1 MIRHQQFNLH
11 FLASA
16 DFGRTRADAHA
27 GLDLGFTGRYDLTA
41 ALGKLYFHQT
51 DSAGAGAVI
60 ERGEFAQRRNENTR
74 TARSFQNRVVGFER
88 DRLAVDKGAAAEVRH
103 FVFVGISHCRSL
115 LGILFNR

>member
-11 FLASA
+11 FLAAA
-16 DFGRTRADAHA
+16 DFRRTRADAHA
-27 GLDLGFTGRYDLTA
+27 GLNLGFTGRYDLTA
-41 ALGKLYFHQT
+41 AL
-51 DSAGAGAVI
+51 
-60 ERGEFAQRRNENTR
+60 
-74 TARSFQNRVVGFER
+74 GFER